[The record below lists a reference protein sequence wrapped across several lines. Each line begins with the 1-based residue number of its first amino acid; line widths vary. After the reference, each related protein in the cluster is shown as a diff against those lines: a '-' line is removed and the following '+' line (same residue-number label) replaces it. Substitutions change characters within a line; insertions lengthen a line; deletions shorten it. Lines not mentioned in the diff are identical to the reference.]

1 MAFDGQGGRNLRVFF
16 FYSMISFFSSSSKRS
31 HELSCRVVEQEK
43 ELEKLKKAL
52 SIAEARIAVYER
64 TDWKNKRQQ
73 TKHQHVE
80 EEVGEQ
86 EGLTEIQG
94 QLIWERVHAGAGD
107 DTKGSSVTVAIRVR
121 PFNERETNEE
131 PCVSIKGDTINISTT
146 QGHESSFSF
155 QFEYCFNMEVDQER
169 VFAEVGIKVI
179 SKVFTGYNSCLFAC
193 E

>member
-1 MAFDGQGGRNLRVFF
+1 MK
-16 FYSMISFFSSSSKRS
+16 FFSSSHKRS
-31 HELSCRVVEQEK
+31 HELSRRVEEQEK
-43 ELEKLKKAL
+43 ELENLKKAL

-64 TDWKNKRQQ
+64 TDSKNKRQQ
-73 TKHQHVE
+73 TKHQYVE
-80 EEVGEQ
+80 EEVEQ
-86 EGLTEIQG
+86 QKGLTEIQG
-94 QLIWERVHAGAGD
+94 QLIWERVHAGAGE

-146 QGHESSFSF
+146 HGHESSFSF
-155 QFEYCFNMEVDQER
+155 QFEYCFNMEVDQET
-169 VFAEVGIKVI
+169 VFTDIGIKII